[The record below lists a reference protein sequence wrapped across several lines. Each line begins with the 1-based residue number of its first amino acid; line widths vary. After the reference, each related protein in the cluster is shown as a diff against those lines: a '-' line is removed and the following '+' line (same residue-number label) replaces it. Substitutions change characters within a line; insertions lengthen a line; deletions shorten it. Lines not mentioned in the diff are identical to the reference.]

1 MTRVKI
7 NLNEGT
13 LEVEG
18 EESFVQAVYNDF
30 KEQLAKGSNRQSST
44 PSPEKHTTQ
53 AQHTPQIDS
62 SPKSTSTT
70 KAKQSSAKSMPSI
83 VKSLDLSSRNGNK
96 SLRDFHAEKSP
107 SNAMEN
113 NALFVYHL
121 KNNLE
126 LDQIGIDHIYTCY
139 KEVSVKPPTALRQS
153 LIDTANR
160 KGWVDTS
167 SLDNIT
173 LSLRGENFI
182 DHDLPR
188 KTTKK

>member
-13 LEVEG
+13 LEAEG
-18 EESFVQAVYNDF
+18 EESFVQGVYNDF
-30 KEQLAKGSNRQSST
+30 KDQLATGSNHQSNT
-44 PSPEKHTTQ
+44 PPPGKQSTQ
-53 AQHTPQIDS
+53 AQHVPQIDVP
-62 SPKSTSTT
+62 PKSTNAAKT
-70 KAKQSSAKSMPSI
+70 KQSSARSMPSI

-107 SNAMEN
+107 GNAMEN
-113 NALFVYHL
+113 NALFAYHL

-126 LDQIGIDHIYTCY
+126 LDQMGIDHIYTCY
-139 KEVSVKPPTALRQS
+139 KEVSVRPPTALRQS

-160 KGWVDTS
+160 KGWIDTS
-167 SLDNIT
+167 SLDNIA
-173 LSLRGENFI
+173 LSLRGETFI

-188 KTTKK
+188 KATKK

>member
-18 EESFVQAVYNDF
+18 EEGFVQGVYNDF

-44 PSPEKHTTQ
+44 PSPEKQFTQ
-53 AQHTPQIDS
+53 TQHAPQIDS

-70 KAKQSSAKSMPSI
+70 KTKQSSAKSMPSI

-107 SNAMEN
+107 GNAMEN

-139 KEVSVKPPTALRQS
+139 KEVSVRPPTALRQS

-160 KGWVDTS
+160 KGWIDTS

-173 LSLRGENFI
+173 LSLRGETFI